1 MSTGTGEESI
11 RVIVSKDRMT
21 AEMLIPGNFPRA
33 SLTQQT
39 CLSLL
44 QQSGVEINDA
54 VVDSINSMLANPT
67 ISGEDQRQLVA
78 VAVPPE
84 DGEPAQ
90 IEWYVQKPGES
101 VGDLEGEDPQSHY
114 DRSAYVVVKSNEVI
128 GQLIDPTPGTDGRD
142 VLGNTIDAKPG
153 RPIALR
159 LDDTVMRDASGQ
171 LIAQVE
177 GVLHRNNTS
186 VCVQQLIEVPG
197 YVDFST
203 GHIDFTGSVL
213 VHKGV
218 RDCFVV
224 KATGSVEVKGLIEAA
239 TIECGGNLLAHGGM
253 AGRERGKIV
262 VGGDLVAKYLD
273 NIEGEIHGDLEIQ
286 REVIN
291 CSLTVHGK
299 AKSPRGA
306 IIGGKLMITGSVEIV
321 SLGSGAGVATELV
334 LGSVP
339 RLEPIAIQLKRLVDQ
354 FTVKQETLQTELKL
368 IKRNVSLMTAT
379 DKERQT
385 ELTYELQTVNE
396 KLSKALSAQQALASR
411 IDEDR
416 TVNLVIHRKLFGGTS
431 LTVGNQTFKI
441 HKDVSG
447 PLKVSVNS
455 TGEIVYRQNNSE
467 GGLLRQVA
475 EIKAAAA

>member
-1 MSTGTGEESI
+1 MSTGAGEESI
-11 RVIVSKDRMT
+11 RVIISKDRMT
-21 AEMLIPGNFPRA
+21 AEMLIPGDFPRA

-54 VVDSINSMLANPT
+54 VVDSVNSMLATPT

-78 VAVPPE
+78 VAVAPE

-90 IEWYVQKPGES
+90 IEWYVQEPDQS
-101 VGDLEGEDPQSHY
+101 IGDLEGEDPQSHY
-114 DRSAYVVVKSNEVI
+114 DRSAYVVVKSSEVI

-142 VLGNTIDAKPG
+142 VLGHTINAKPG
-153 RPIALR
+153 KPISLR

-177 GVLHRNNTS
+177 GVLHRDHS
-186 VCVQQLIEVPG
+186 SACVQQLIEVPG

-203 GHIDFTGSVL
+203 GHIDFTGNVL

-253 AGRERGKIV
+253 AGRERGKIIV
-262 VGGDLVAKYLD
+262 SNDLVAKYLD
-273 NIEGEIHGDLEIQ
+273 NIEGEVHGNLEIQ

-291 CSLTVHGK
+291 CDLTVHGEV
-299 AKSPRGA
+299 KSPRGA
-306 IIGGKLMITGSVEIV
+306 IIGGKMMITGSVEIV
-321 SLGSGAGVATELV
+321 SLGNGAGATTKLV
-334 LGSVP
+334 LGSIP

-354 FTVKQETLQTELKL
+354 FTVKHKELQTELKL
-368 IKRNVSLMTAT
+368 AKRNSSLMAAT

-396 KLSKALSAQQALASR
+396 KLSKALSAQQALDSR
-411 IDEDR
+411 IDEER
-416 TVNLVIHRKLFGGTS
+416 TVNLVVHHKLFSGTS

-447 PLKVSVNS
+447 PLRVSVDP

-467 GGLLRQVA
+467 GGLLKQIA